1 MGPGRPRARFFV
13 AWLGLVLTAV
23 ALTASEPLAP
33 PSRGE
38 REAFPG
44 AEVDAESGGDWFWG
58 VSLGLES
65 ASRPSL
71 PQPLAFDHA
80 LFGLE
85 PGEMAARYG
94 RSDATAFEASMG
106 YSVQGRLAIAVT
118 LSTSSHD
125 MDVDVAAEL
134 PHPFFFDRPRSVEGA
149 VAAAREQLSLHV
161 SAMWRVREGK
171 KLEFALFG
179 GPSWFEL
186 EKEILA
192 GLEFESAYPYDEAM
206 LTEGNVL
213 THSSVTPGLHLGAEA
228 AWWFRPRAGLLGTIR
243 HVYGPDEFELPDGTR
258 IDLDAGGLQALIGL
272 RFRF

>member
-1 MGPGRPRARFFV
+1 M
-13 AWLGLVLTAV
+13 AWLGLALTAV
-23 ALTASEPLAP
+23 ALTASEPLEP
-33 PSRGE
+33 PLPEE
-38 REAFPG
+38 REAPPG
-44 AEVDAESGGDWFWG
+44 AEVDSKVGGDWFWG
-58 VSLGLES
+58 VSLGLEFP
-65 ASRPSL
+65 SRPSL
-71 PQPLAFDHA
+71 PNPLAFDHP
-80 LFGLE
+80 LFGSE
-85 PGEMAARYG
+85 PGEMAARYRG
-94 RSDATAFEASMG
+94 SSGTAIEASMG
-106 YSVQGRLAIAVT
+106 YGVQRRLAIAVT

-125 MDVDVAAEL
+125 MDVDVAAAEL

-161 SAMWRVREGK
+161 SAIWRVREGK

-186 EKEILA
+186 EKEILV

-206 LTEGNVL
+206 LTEGIVQV
-213 THSSVTPGLHLGAEA
+213 HSSVTPGLHLGAEV

-258 IDLDAGGLQALIGL
+258 IDLDAGGLQALMGL